1 MPTTALL
8 AEVTECRYCRRERQI
23 NAWCVC
29 PTSQRGADEFDEHMA
44 RLMRGVPV
52 GPLPAPI
59 PLDHYQ
65 EVPCLTS

>member
-1 MPTTALL
+1 MPTTYPG
-8 AEVTECRYCRRERQI
+8 EVECHYCGHGRMI
-23 NAWCVC
+23 NEWCDC
-29 PTSQRGADEFDEHMA
+29 PESQRDADELDERVA
-44 RLMRGVPV
+44 RIVRRIPV